1 MEKETFTLETEKETI
16 NCEVILRFFS
26 KTYQKHYLVY
36 TDHSIDEEGD
46 ENLFISSY
54 NPNDNT
60 FMLEDITDQEE
71 LEKAIEQMESLE
83 GEQWSNQ

>member
-1 MEKETFTLETEKETI
+1 MEKETFTLETEEKII
-16 NCEVILRFFS
+16 NCEVVLRFFS
-26 KTYQKHYLVY
+26 ETYQKHYLVY

-60 FMLEDITDQEE
+60 YMLEDITDREE
-71 LEKAIEQMESLE
+71 LEKVIEQMESLE
-83 GEQWSNQ
+83 SE